1 MKNPHLPFV
10 GPSEALRAFLEEL
23 ERTAQSDAVVLF
35 QGESGV
41 GKARA
46 ARLLHEL
53 GARAGGP
60 FLSVNLAATARSLI
74 ESTLF
79 GHERGAFTDAH
90 RRRLGLFQ
98 KADGGTLVLEDV
110 DLLPMEVQGKL
121 LRVLQERRVEPLG
134 SEEVFEVD
142 VRLVSTTGADLRGR
156 IAAGEFREDLY
167 FRLAVVPIPVP
178 PLRARIDDLVML
190 SEALTRKVA
199 RRVAAKPR
207 SLSAEALAVLRSH
220 AWPGNVRELENAL
233 ERVLV
238 LLPGRRGEEDSPVQ
252 SAELDF
258 LQEACLGV
266 ADDVAE
272 RALRHGLSVDDVTQ
286 AMMHRALQE
295 HRGNVSAAA
304 RQVGLTR
311 RAFDYRA
318 KRSPETETSM
328 GGEG

>member
-207 SLSAEALAVLRSH
+207 SLSAEALAVLPIRHQDLTGFHQFHGNRTAQGRTIGPFGQDETRAAEIDPAILQQGAEWH
-220 AWPGNVRELENAL
+220 A
-233 ERVLV
+233 
-238 LLPGRRGEEDSPVQ
+238 GE
-252 SAELDF
+252 F
-258 LQEACLGV
+258 
-266 ADDVAE
+266 
-272 RALRHGLSVDDVTQ
+272 RT
-286 AMMHRALQE
+286 
-295 HRGNVSAAA
+295 
-304 RQVGLTR
+304 
-311 RAFDYRA
+311 
-318 KRSPETETSM
+318 
-328 GGEG
+328 

>member
-1 MKNPHLPFV
+1 MKKPHLPFV
-10 GPSEALRAFLEEL
+10 GPSEALRAFLGEL
-23 ERTAQSDAVVLF
+23 ERAAQSDAVVLF

-46 ARLLHEL
+46 ARLLHES

-60 FLSVNLAATARSLI
+60 FVSVNLAATAGSLI

-90 RRRLGLFQ
+90 RQRLGLFQ

-110 DLLPMEVQGKL
+110 DLLPLEIQGKL

-134 SEEVFEVD
+134 AEEACEVD

-178 PLRARIDDLVML
+178 PLRARGEDLVAL
-190 SEALTRKVA
+190 SEALSREVA
-199 RRVAAKPR
+199 KRAGVPPR
-207 SLSAEALAVLRSH
+207 SLAAESLELLRSH

-238 LLPGRRGEEDSPVQ
+238 LLPGSKEEQDVPVQ
-252 SAELDF
+252 PEELDF
-258 LQEACLGV
+258 LREACQGV

-272 RALRHGLSVDDVTQ
+272 RALRHGLSVEAVTQ
-286 AMMHRALQE
+286 AMMQRALQE

-318 KRSPETETSM
+318 KRAPEAEASLE
-328 GGEG
+328 GEG